1 MDNDE
6 NYELVRRFVSVF
18 FNNEFYVDG
27 IENARNSIAA
37 NARSQANWLKI
48 SSIIQNRQL
57 KSGQS
62 LTLVN
67 DEANQAI
74 NENSDEEAYV
84 WLDKMVANIQRSDG
98 IVEEY

>member
-1 MDNDE
+1 
-6 NYELVRRFVSVF
+6 
-18 FNNEFYVDG
+18 
-27 IENARNSIAA
+27 
-37 NARSQANWLKI
+37 
-48 SSIIQNRQL
+48 
-57 KSGQS
+57 

-67 DEANQAI
+67 DEANQVI